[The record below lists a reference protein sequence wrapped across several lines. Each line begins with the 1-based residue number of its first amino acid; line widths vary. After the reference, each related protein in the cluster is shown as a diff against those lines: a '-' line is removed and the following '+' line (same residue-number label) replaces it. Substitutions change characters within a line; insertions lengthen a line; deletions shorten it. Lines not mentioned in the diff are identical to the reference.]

1 MTYCVLL
8 STLKGIAAISYFYM
22 ETKALHKN
30 IYIAVE
36 ISSKVYFNW
45 NILTLMKRLL
55 SKLSE
60 KFQLLFFL

>member
-8 STLKGIAAISYFYM
+8 STLQGIAAISCFYM
-22 ETKALHKN
+22 ETKALHTN

-45 NILTLMKRLL
+45 NILTLVKH
-55 SKLSE
+55 
-60 KFQLLFFL
+60 LLF